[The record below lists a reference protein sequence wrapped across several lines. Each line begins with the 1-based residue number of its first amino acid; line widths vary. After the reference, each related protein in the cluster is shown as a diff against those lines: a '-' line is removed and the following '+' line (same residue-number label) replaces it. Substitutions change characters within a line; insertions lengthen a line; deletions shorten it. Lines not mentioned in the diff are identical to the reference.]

1 MKLKYSATK
10 LKENYTY
17 IEKGRLI
24 WKRSLRESQLW
35 VLLLWWW
42 VLMAIGASASNG
54 INWKVY
60 TPAKTPAGSG
70 ITTDTKTV
78 SGLSTS
84 SDSAIDFV
92 CGGFTGGSGSTYARC
107 NIQSNMKKIQY
118 SVCWSLLLWRFRFG
132 SVKKRLVC
140 IFQWR

>member
-1 MKLKYSATK
+1 MKK
-10 LKENYTY
+10 
-17 IEKGRLI
+17 IV
-24 WKRSLRESQLW
+24 KRIAAMGAAVMMMSS
-35 VLLLWWW
+35 
-42 VLMAIGASASNG
+42 MAIGASASNG
-54 INWKVY
+54 VNWKVY
-60 TPAKTPAGSG
+60 TPAKNPAGSG

-118 SVCWSLLLWRFRFG
+118 SVC
-132 SVKKRLVC
+132 
-140 IFQWR
+140 